1 MTTHATLRAATAA
14 SLLAL
19 AVAWVLPLGGCIPL
33 AITAVGGTAMVATD
47 RRSTGTQVDDEV
59 IEDKLAASMQER
71 YKNDAHI
78 NITSYNGIVLLT
90 GEVPTAAIKS
100 EVAEMTRTTPKV
112 RSVQDELVVGPLTDL
127 QSRTND
133 TFITTKVKA
142 RFIEASKFQINH
154 VKVVTERGVV
164 YLMGLVRHDEG
175 DAAAEIAR
183 TTSGVQR
190 VVKLFEYTN

>member
-1 MTTHATLRAATAA
+1 MTIHATLRAATAT

-19 AVAWVLPLGGCIPL
+19 AVACALELGGCIPL

-100 EVAEMTRTTPKV
+100 DVAEMARTTPKV

-175 DAAAEIAR
+175 DSAAEIAR